1 LAIINTGSNDGTS
14 QCLNIFISGLGY
26 TVLVCSLNLKV
37 TVNVDC
43 QLFRNVS
50 IIEFFCIY
58 IWRQSVMEGK
68 STYPEEGKL
77 RKIEPPAQQGKDDF
91 SGEANIATTKK
102 TLKYEIVCISLKT
115 TFPIVILNETH
126 LIAKRK

>member
-1 LAIINTGSNDGTS
+1 
-14 QCLNIFISGLGY
+14 
-26 TVLVCSLNLKV
+26 
-37 TVNVDC
+37 
-43 QLFRNVS
+43 
-50 IIEFFCIY
+50 
-58 IWRQSVMEGK
+58 MEGK